1 MIKVFI
7 NISNV
12 KILHCWYCEL
22 LKRSKTHSTASSHIT
37 HWQLRGAG
45 ARRSCSRPDL
55 LIGRRLPVDLW
66 PGLLG
71 FCRLVADWEEELKT
85 QVMMISPVFLRQMKW
100 QSVGKKKNNN
110 ILFRYL
116 GDGAHGFGATLPEHQ
131 LLVTVQVLWRL
142 NEAEVN
148 QGLVPRP
155 QTRLVHGQDGGRLS
169 DAAAVNWD
177 YGESDRRRPSS
188 VSRNLEF

>member
-85 QVMMISPVFLRQMKW
+85 QVMMIYPVFLRQMKW
-100 QSVGKKKNNN
+100 QSVGEIKKKTTT
-110 ILFRYL
+110 FCSV
-116 GDGAHGFGATLPEHQ
+116 TLVMVPTA
-131 LLVTVQVLWRL
+131 LV
-142 NEAEVN
+142 
-148 QGLVPRP
+148 
-155 QTRLVHGQDGGRLS
+155 
-169 DAAAVNWD
+169 
-177 YGESDRRRPSS
+177 RPSLNTS
-188 VSRNLEF
+188 FWSQCRYSGVLMKRKWTRALSPVLRQDLFMDRMVAVCLMLPQWTGIIERVTGDDHR